1 MRQEVLVSALS
12 VGCATRSCGIN
23 YFQFP
28 RNSIL
33 SYNLHRFSRGA
44 RAIGIGPVSWLFC
57 KYLRWWE
64 GWVRTASPPVE
75 YHLSVQAF
83 KISQGGDAL
92 RNCSR
97 QLVVIQ
103 APVPERVRNL
113 SRRTLWMTHNVSN
126 WTNCPIESGI
136 GPLNWFSY
144 SSLGFCSVCQCNDFG
159 SSYKLQRLVKEERVG
174 GMGPSS
180 LFFCNHLCSVQVS
193 VERVCDIPMTSLTLS
208 PIAWRNQ
215 RNQES
220 TLSIPLRPGCW
231 WFRELGLFREINR
244 HTLTGWEVLEER
256 FRATSP
262 VRCSWKSAVTI
273 TLQIVLQLFSA
284 PLGLI
289 WITYLFHVFCAFYNF
304 LQRDWKPGTF

>member
-1 MRQEVLVSALS
+1 MSTDCQSTGRIPS
-12 VGCATRSCGIN
+12 
-23 YFQFP
+23 
-28 RNSIL
+28 
-33 SYNLHRFSRGA
+33 
-44 RAIGIGPVSWLFC
+44 
-57 KYLRWWE
+57 
-64 GWVRTASPPVE
+64 
-75 YHLSVQAF
+75 SVQVF

-113 SRRTLWMTHNVSN
+113 SCRTLWMTHNVSN
-126 WTNCPIESGI
+126 WTNCPIESGM

-144 SSLGFCSVCQCNDFG
+144 SSLGFCSVCQCQDLG

-231 WFRELGLFREINR
+231 WFRELLGGLFMKSIVIHLQAGRPWRNDSVQLLLQGAHEI
-244 HTLTGWEVLEER
+244 W
-256 FRATSP
+256 
-262 VRCSWKSAVTI
+262 TI
-273 TLQIVLQLFSA
+273 TLQICPPIISA
-284 PLGLI
+284 PLDFDMDDHIYSSFFVPFTISSSENGNPVPSNRS
-289 WITYLFHVFCAFYNF
+289 ITFFGFISSMFHVSDDA
-304 LQRDWKPGTF
+304 PGILLPFTITRKCFGSCWFESGG